1 LFFFIS
7 LLKTAKSFTTFFPT
21 KNTKHS
27 TPDFAFQA
35 AFGGRNAGFAG
46 DFGFEAGDAEG
57 AF

>member
-1 LFFFIS
+1 MVLF
-7 LLKTAKSFTTFFPT
+7 TFFPACEKVEDT
-21 KNTKHS
+21 A
-27 TPDFAFQA
+27 PDFAFQA

>member
-1 LFFFIS
+1 MVLFPFEKVEDS
-7 LLKTAKSFTTFFPT
+7 P
-21 KNTKHS
+21 
-27 TPDFAFQA
+27 PDFAFQA